1 MSSCTSFCCCLS
13 VLYTLR
19 TLVPIGGE
27 EKVITDRGLCKAPA
41 RARPLN
47 QHLVICPPPHTH
59 THTRTN
65 IHNVSCSQ
73 RQCAVLLSVPVV
85 NRISDVGAVQ
95 RCSERLVFFIH
106 HRHLFT
112 SFSGWSLSSASVF
125 LAWSLTHSFQPL
137 FKHRSLRFSF
147 HFFPPHSLYNWEF
160 GGPLSW
166 TNNIRSLSKKSVAP
180 QTRSLTVWS
189 IACFCRHWMVRH
201 KNAQHTETMLTEL
214 IKAGLWPSYD
224 EAVKAIT
231 LELHYK
237 AHDSN
242 TREPL
247 CSYCLISTNLNEVK
261 PNNAS
266 LFWWG
271 RIYYRTERPSSSRPP
286 CDILCI
292 YLLLI
297 LDLINA
303 L

>member
-1 MSSCTSFCCCLS
+1 MWRVAQCASGKQDFWCWSCTALFWTFGILHTSQTSVYILFWLIFELCFCVLS
-13 VLYTLR
+13 LISHTLIS
-19 TLVPIGGE
+19 TFIQAQIFE
-27 EKVITDRGLCKAPA
+27 IFY
-41 RARPLN
+41 PLFS
-47 QHLVICPPPHTH
+47 PT
-59 THTRTN
+59 
-65 IHNVSCSQ
+65 
-73 RQCAVLLSVPVV
+73 
-85 NRISDVGAVQ
+85 
-95 RCSERLVFFIH
+95 
-106 HRHLFT
+106 LFT
-112 SFSGWSLSSASVF
+112 TENLEV
-125 LAWSLTHSFQPL
+125 L
-137 FKHRSLRFSF
+137 FHEQITFA
-147 HFFPPHSLYNWEF
+147 
-160 GGPLSW
+160 
-166 TNNIRSLSKKSVAP
+166 LSKKSVAP

-214 IKAGLWPSYD
+214 IKAGLRPSYD

-261 PNNAS
+261 TNTAS

-286 CDILCI
+286 CDILCV